1 MEKWPRGSI
10 KPLRISISS
19 FRSRGYQI
27 IEAVKSA
34 ISKVAEALRLEILQA
49 PRSTT
54 QRIKMKRMSVESVW
68 ELRKKGLQETMED
81 LMLLSVLVSAPALWV

>member
-1 MEKWPRGSI
+1 M
-10 KPLRISISS
+10 
-19 FRSRGYQI
+19 GYQI

-34 ISKVAEALRLEILQA
+34 ISKVAEAPRLEILQA

-54 QRIKMKRMSVESVW
+54 QRIKTKRMCVESVW
-68 ELRKKGLQETMED
+68 ELRKKGLLETMED